1 MIMTNNINWKKLLQ
15 QILIT
20 FVLLIIVYYGLLF
33 ASYLIPDNW
42 IDSNWQESVDVIASE
57 EKRWEVISNIPGTRL
72 DTFTDNL
79 IFQKLNNTDSLSA
92 ALSLIHI

>member
-57 EKRWEVISNIPGTRL
+57 EKRWKSSVIFLVPGWIPL
-72 DTFTDNL
+72 L
-79 IFQKLNNTDSLSA
+79 I
-92 ALSLIHI
+92 I